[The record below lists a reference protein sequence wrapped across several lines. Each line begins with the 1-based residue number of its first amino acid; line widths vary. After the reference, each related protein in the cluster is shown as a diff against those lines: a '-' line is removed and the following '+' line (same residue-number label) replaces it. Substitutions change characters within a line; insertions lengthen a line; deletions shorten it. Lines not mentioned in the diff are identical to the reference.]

1 MITATRSIVTI
12 GGGVFGISAAIEF
25 RARGWV
31 VTVCDPGPLPHP
43 DASSTDISKAVRMD
57 YGADVLYT
65 EMAEASIEGWCRW
78 NVEWEEPLYHADGFL
93 MMTRTSM
100 SPGSFE
106 YDGFGLLRA
115 RGHPVER
122 IDPAALASRFPAWR
136 ADDYVDG
143 YFNTN
148 GGWAESGRAIER
160 LVREATRRGV
170 LLREGSRFVSLL
182 ERNGRVRGIELVD
195 GETVEADR
203 VLMAAGA
210 WTPALL
216 PWLADR
222 LWTVGQPVLYF
233 RPHDPENFRGDRFP
247 VWGADISNSGW
258 YGFPLSREGV
268 VKVGHHGSG
277 TRMHPDAERRIPD
290 GHEERCR
297 EFLCG
302 TFPALADAQLVESRV
317 CLYCDSFDGNFLIDG
332 DPDHPGLIVASG
344 GSGHGFKF
352 APILGGLIADVVED
366 VENSWAPRFAWRSLG
381 LRTAEQAR
389 YLPDEP

>member
-1 MITATRSIVTI
+1 MATRSKSIVI
-12 GGGVFGISAAIEF
+12 VGGGVFGISAAIEF
-25 RARGWV
+25 RARGWA

-57 YGADVLYT
+57 YGADELYT

-78 NVEWEEPLYHADGFL
+78 NLEWDEPLYHPDGFL
-93 MMTRTSM
+93 VMTKVPM

-106 YDGFGLLRA
+106 HDGFNLLSGRSQ
-115 RGHPVER
+115 PVER
-122 IDPAALASRFPAWR
+122 IDQAALASRFPAWR
-136 ADDYVDG
+136 AEGYVDG

-148 GGWAESGRAIER
+148 GGWAESGRAVEQ
-160 LVREATRRGV
+160 LVREAERSGV
-170 LLREGSRFVSLL
+170 LLREGLRFASLV
-182 ERNGRVRGIELVD
+182 ERAGRVRGIELAA
-195 GETVEADR
+195 GEIVEADC

-222 LWTVGQPVLYF
+222 LWTVGQPVLHF
-233 RPHDPENFRGDRFP
+233 RPNDPESFRGDRFP

-258 YGFPLSREGV
+258 YGFPLSRDGV
-268 VKVGHHGSG
+268 VKVGHHGAG
-277 TRMHPDAERRIPD
+277 IKMHPDDVRRIPD

-297 EFLCG
+297 EFLRG
-302 TFPALADAQLVESRV
+302 TFPGLADAPLVGGRI

-332 DPDHPGLIVASG
+332 DPDRPGLIVAAG

-352 APILGGLIADVVED
+352 APVLGGLIADVVEGVAND
-366 VENSWAPRFAWRSLG
+366 WAPRFAWRSLG
-381 LRTAEQAR
+381 LRTVEQAR
-389 YLPDEP
+389 YLPDEW

>member
-1 MITATRSIVTI
+1 MIARSRSIVI
-12 GGGVFGISAAIEF
+12 VGGGVFGISAAIEF
-25 RARGWV
+25 CARGWL

-65 EMAEASIEGWCRW
+65 EMAEASIEGWRRW
-78 NVEWEEPLYHADGFL
+78 NGEWEEPLYHADGFL
-93 MMTRTSM
+93 MMTRTTM

-106 YDGFGLLRA
+106 HDGFGLLRG

-122 IDPAALASRFPAWR
+122 IDQATLASRFPAWR

-148 GGWAESGRAIER
+148 GGWAESGRAVER
-160 LVREATRRGV
+160 LVHEAARRGV
-170 LLREGSRFVSLL
+170 LLREGSSFVSLL
-182 ERNGRVRGIELVD
+182 ERNGRVRGIELKG

-203 VLMAAGA
+203 VLVAAGA

-222 LWTVGQPVLYF
+222 LWTMGQPVLYF
-233 RPHDPENFRGDRFP
+233 RPDDPGTFHGDRFP

-268 VKVGHHGSG
+268 VKIGHHGAG
-277 TRMHPDAERRIPD
+277 TRMHPDAERRIPEA
-290 GHEERCR
+290 HEKRCR

-332 DPDHPGLIVASG
+332 DPDHPGLFVASG

-352 APILGGLIADVVED
+352 APVLGGLIADVVEG
-366 VENSWAPRFAWRSLG
+366 VENCWAPRFAWRLLG

-389 YLPDEP
+389 YLPEEP

>member
-1 MITATRSIVTI
+1 MATCSQSIVI
-12 GGGVFGISAAIEF
+12 VGGGVFGISAAIEF
-25 RARGWV
+25 RARGWA

-57 YGADVLYT
+57 YGADALYT

-78 NVEWEEPLYHADGFL
+78 NLEWDEPLYHPDGFL
-93 MMTRTSM
+93 VMTKVPM

-106 YDGFGLLRA
+106 HDGFNLLSG
-115 RGHPVER
+115 RGQPVER
-122 IDPAALASRFPAWR
+122 IDQAALASRFPAWR
-136 ADDYVDG
+136 AEGYVDG

-148 GGWAESGRAIER
+148 GGWAESGRAVEQ
-160 LVREATRRGV
+160 LVREAERSGV
-170 LLREGSRFVSLL
+170 LLREGLRFASLV
-182 ERNGRVRGIELVD
+182 ERTGRVRGIELAA
-195 GETVEADR
+195 GEIVEADC

-222 LWTVGQPVLYF
+222 LWTVGQPVLHF
-233 RPHDPENFRGDRFP
+233 RPDDPESFRGDRFP

-258 YGFPLSREGV
+258 YGFPLSRDGV
-268 VKVGHHGSG
+268 VKVGHHGAG
-277 TRMHPDAERRIPD
+277 IKMHPDDVRRIPD

-297 EFLCG
+297 EFLRG
-302 TFPALADAQLVESRV
+302 TFPGLADAPLVGSRI

-332 DPDHPGLIVASG
+332 DPDRPGLIVAAG

-352 APILGGLIADVVED
+352 APVLGGLIADVVEGVAND
-366 VENSWAPRFAWRSLG
+366 WAPRFAWRSLG
-381 LRTAEQAR
+381 LRTVEQAR
-389 YLPDEP
+389 YLPDES